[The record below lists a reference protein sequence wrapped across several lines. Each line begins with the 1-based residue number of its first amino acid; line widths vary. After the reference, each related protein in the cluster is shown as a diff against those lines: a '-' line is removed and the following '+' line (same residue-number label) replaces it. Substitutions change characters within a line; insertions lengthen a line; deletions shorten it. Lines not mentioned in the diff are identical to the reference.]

1 MRCAAFPGSL
11 VSVYDSSM
19 LPARVTTSSRAA
31 VGLTCL
37 AVLAGSAGSAPQEP
51 STAAL
56 AEAISILIHEAKQAK
71 LDQQLPRTTADFA
84 RGFGREFPPA
94 LLARRMARRAHPD
107 GFVDAYVRWQLTSFD
122 PPLPDLDERS
132 FERFLTQLPPLLHNP
147 RADETLIES
156 LGSAARAGQLPP
168 RAQAEVRGRL
178 DGLAKRASLVQAL
191 NRPALELRDWIDK
204 KLPDSGP
211 PRLMA
216 ALERCGALVE
226 AGWEASAAKLDVEQ
240 RFRAGGRDLTL
251 TSRQRVRLAA
261 QAGRLAG
268 RSRAYVRSAR
278 IVEGALVVDYQDTAV
293 YNFDV
298 RRWIK
303 LLTPRE

>member
-1 MRCAAFPGSL
+1 
-11 VSVYDSSM
+11 M
-19 LPARVTTSSRAA
+19 LPARVTISSRAA
-31 VGLTCL
+31 IGLTCL
-37 AVLAGSAGSAPQEP
+37 AVLAGSGRPAPQEP
-51 STAAL
+51 SAAAL
-56 AEAISILIHEAKQAK
+56 AEAIKILIDEAKQAK
-71 LDQQLPRTTADFA
+71 HDQQLPRATADFA
-84 RGFGREFPPA
+84 GGFGREIPPEM
-94 LLARRMARRAHPD
+94 LARRMARRAHAD

-122 PPLPDLDERS
+122 PPLPDLDERAL
-132 FERFLTQLPPLLHNP
+132 ERFLGQLPPLLHNP
-147 RADETLIES
+147 HAEETLIES
-156 LGSAARAGQLPP
+156 LGSAAREGQLSP
-168 RAQAEVRGRL
+168 RARADVRRGL
-178 DGLAKRASLVQAL
+178 DDLAKRAGLVQAL

-204 KLPDSGP
+204 KLPESGP

-226 AGWEASAAKLDVEQ
+226 AGWEASPAKLEVEQ

-251 TSRQRVRLAA
+251 TSQQRVRLAA

-268 RSRAYVRSAR
+268 RSRTYVRSAR

-303 LLTPRE
+303 ALKPPGQ

>member
-1 MRCAAFPGSL
+1 
-11 VSVYDSSM
+11 M
-19 LPARVTTSSRAA
+19 LPARVTISSRAA
-31 VGLTCL
+31 IGLTCL
-37 AVLAGSAGSAPQEP
+37 AVLAGSGRPAPQEP
-51 STAAL
+51 SAAAL
-56 AEAISILIHEAKQAK
+56 AEAIKILIDEAKQAK
-71 LDQQLPRTTADFA
+71 HDQQLPRATADFA
-84 RGFGREFPPA
+84 GGFGREVPPEM
-94 LLARRMARRAHPD
+94 LARRMARRAHAD

-122 PPLPDLDERS
+122 PPLPDLDERAL
-132 FERFLTQLPPLLHNP
+132 ERFLAQLPPLLHNP
-147 RADETLIES
+147 HAEETLIES
-156 LGSAARAGQLPP
+156 LGSAAREGQLSP
-168 RAQAEVRGRL
+168 RVQADVRRGL
-178 DGLAKRASLVQAL
+178 DDLAKRAGLVQAL

-204 KLPDSGP
+204 KLPESGP

-226 AGWEASAAKLDVEQ
+226 AGWEASPAKLEVEQ

-251 TSRQRVRLAA
+251 TSQQRVRLAA

-268 RSRAYVRSAR
+268 RSRTYVRSAR

-303 LLTPRE
+303 ALKPPGQ

>member
-1 MRCAAFPGSL
+1 
-11 VSVYDSSM
+11 M
-19 LPARVTTSSRAA
+19 LPARVTISSRAA
-31 VGLTCL
+31 IGLTCL
-37 AVLAGSAGSAPQEP
+37 AVLAGSGRPAPQEP
-51 STAAL
+51 SAAAL
-56 AEAISILIHEAKQAK
+56 AEAIKILIDEAKQAK
-71 LDQQLPRTTADFA
+71 HDQQLPRATADFA
-84 RGFGREFPPA
+84 GGFGREVPPEI
-94 LLARRMARRAHPD
+94 LARRMARRAHAD

-122 PPLPDLDERS
+122 PLLPDLDERAL
-132 FERFLTQLPPLLHNP
+132 ERFLAQLPPLLHNP
-147 RADETLIES
+147 HAEETLIES
-156 LGSAARAGQLPP
+156 LGSAAREGQLSP
-168 RAQAEVRGRL
+168 RAQADVRRGL
-178 DGLAKRASLVQAL
+178 DDLAKRAGLVQAL

-204 KLPDSGP
+204 KLPESGP

-226 AGWEASAAKLDVEQ
+226 AGWEASPAKLEVEQ

-251 TSRQRVRLAA
+251 TSQQRVRLAA

-268 RSRAYVRSAR
+268 RSRTYVRSAR

-303 LLTPRE
+303 ALKPPGQ

>member
-1 MRCAAFPGSL
+1 
-11 VSVYDSSM
+11 M
-19 LPARVTTSSRAA
+19 LPARVTISSRAA
-31 VGLTCL
+31 IGLTCL
-37 AVLAGSAGSAPQEP
+37 AVLAGSGRPAPQEP
-51 STAAL
+51 SAAAL
-56 AEAISILIHEAKQAK
+56 AEAIKILIDEAKQAK
-71 LDQQLPRTTADFA
+71 HDQQLPRATADFA
-84 RGFGREFPPA
+84 GGFGREVPPEM
-94 LLARRMARRAHPD
+94 LARRMARRAHAD

-122 PPLPDLDERS
+122 PLLPDLDERAL
-132 FERFLTQLPPLLHNP
+132 ERFLAQLPPLLHNP
-147 RADETLIES
+147 HAEETLIES
-156 LGSAARAGQLPP
+156 LGSAAREGQLPP
-168 RAQAEVRGRL
+168 RVQADVRRGL
-178 DGLAKRASLVQAL
+178 DDLAKRAGLVQAL

-204 KLPDSGP
+204 KLPESGP

-226 AGWEASAAKLDVEQ
+226 AGWEASPAKLEVEQ

-251 TSRQRVRLAA
+251 TSQQRVRLAA

-268 RSRAYVRSAR
+268 RSRTYVRSAR

-303 LLTPRE
+303 LLRPRDPG

>member
-1 MRCAAFPGSL
+1 
-11 VSVYDSSM
+11 M
-19 LPARVTTSSRAA
+19 LPARVTISSRAA
-31 VGLTCL
+31 IGLTCL
-37 AVLAGSAGSAPQEP
+37 AVLAGSGRPAPQEP
-51 STAAL
+51 SAAAL
-56 AEAISILIHEAKQAK
+56 AEAIKILIDEAKQAK
-71 LDQQLPRTTADFA
+71 HDQQLPRATADFA
-84 RGFGREFPPA
+84 GGFGREVPPEM
-94 LLARRMARRAHPD
+94 LARRLARRAHAD

-122 PPLPDLDERS
+122 PLLPDLDERAL
-132 FERFLTQLPPLLHNP
+132 ERFLAQLPPLLHNP
-147 RADETLIES
+147 HAEETLIES
-156 LGSAARAGQLPP
+156 LGSAAREGQLSP
-168 RAQAEVRGRL
+168 RAQADVRRGL
-178 DGLAKRASLVQAL
+178 DDLAKRAGLVQAL

-204 KLPDSGP
+204 KLPESGP

-226 AGWEASAAKLDVEQ
+226 AGWEASPAKLEVEQ

-251 TSRQRVRLAA
+251 TSQQRVRLAA

-268 RSRAYVRSAR
+268 RSRTYVRSAR

-303 LLTPRE
+303 LLRPRDPG

>member
-1 MRCAAFPGSL
+1 
-11 VSVYDSSM
+11 M
-19 LPARVTTSSRAA
+19 LPARVTISSRAA
-31 VGLTCL
+31 IGLTCL
-37 AVLAGSAGSAPQEP
+37 AVLAGSGRPAPQEP
-51 STAAL
+51 SAAAL
-56 AEAISILIHEAKQAK
+56 AEAIKILIDEAKQAK
-71 LDQQLPRTTADFA
+71 HDQQLPRATADFA
-84 RGFGREFPPA
+84 GGFGREIPPEM
-94 LLARRMARRAHPD
+94 LARRMARRAHAD

-122 PPLPDLDERS
+122 PPLPDLDERAL
-132 FERFLTQLPPLLHNP
+132 ERFLAQLPPLLHNP
-147 RADETLIES
+147 HAEETLIES
-156 LGSAARAGQLPP
+156 LGSAAREGQLSP
-168 RAQAEVRGRL
+168 RVQADVRRGL
-178 DGLAKRASLVQAL
+178 DDLAKRAGLVQAL

-204 KLPDSGP
+204 KLPESGP

-226 AGWEASAAKLDVEQ
+226 AGWEASPAKLEVEQ

-251 TSRQRVRLAA
+251 TSQQRVRLAA

-268 RSRAYVRSAR
+268 RSRTYVRSAR

-303 LLTPRE
+303 ALKPPGQ